1 MWKTLAKVI
10 ESTIMIK
17 EEMPIRKKSIARY
30 HQDSNSEK
38 SKDFDENNME
48 TKEKRN
54 KISLQN
60 Y

>member
-1 MWKTLAKVI
+1 
-10 ESTIMIK
+10 MIK